1 MSALVQIR
9 LADSITYANNLKVH
23 KELNSIAI
31 FIAVVDE
38 GGFSK
43 AAEKLGLT
51 NSVISHHVSKLE
63 ESLGETLL
71 YRSTR
76 QIKLSDKGEDF
87 YAVTSAALKSI
98 EEAASDLNSESD
110 DPSGQLKIAMPAFV
124 PDPKLQELIW
134 EFARQYE
141 NVDLKIS
148 FSDDQKKLIQDGF
161 DIAFRLGSLESSG
174 MISRKIIDIDLMLIA
189 SPKLIAKY
197 KNIVKPKDLTK
208 LDCIA
213 LNQLQWRVKLSRGD
227 MHEDIQI
234 HNNRIEVDN
243 IYAARD
249 AAVAGLGLIP
259 LPLGLC
265 QQEINESKLVR
276 VLPEWTIS
284 SVPLHAVW
292 SNKARRN
299 SLTRRLL
306 SYLTEHY

>member
-1 MSALVQIR
+1 M
-9 LADSITYANNLKVH
+9 Y

-43 AAEKLGLT
+43 AAEKVGLT
-51 NSVISHHVSKLE
+51 NSVISHHVTKLE
-63 ESLGETLL
+63 ESLGVTLL

-76 QIKLSDKGEDF
+76 HLTLSDKGQDF
-87 YAVTSAALKSI
+87 YAVASRAIKSI
-98 EEAASDLNSESD
+98 EEAALDLNEEGS

-124 PDPKLQELIW
+124 PDPRLQELIW
-134 EFARQYE
+134 DFASRHE

-148 FSDDQKKLIQDGF
+148 FSDDQKKLIQEGF
-161 DIAFRLGSLESSG
+161 DIAFRLGGLESSG
-174 MISRKIIDIDLMLIA
+174 MISRKIVDIELILVA
-189 SPKLIAKY
+189 APGLIAKS
-197 KNIVKPKDLTK
+197 KTISEPSDISD
-208 LDCIA
+208 LDCIS
-213 LNQLQWRVKLSRGD
+213 LNQIRWNIGLSKGNRN
-227 MHEDIQI
+227 EEVQI
-234 HNNRIEVDN
+234 DNKRIEVDN

-265 QQEINESKLVR
+265 YQEIADARLVR
-276 VLPEWTIS
+276 LLPEWQLSPI
-284 SVPLHAVW
+284 PLHAVW

-306 SYLTEHY
+306 TFLTDSY